1 MRPIPAEDRDAR
13 RCLLTS
19 ECSERLRSLYETY
32 CPRVL
37 AYALRRTSRD
47 EAEEAVAETFI
58 VAWRRLREVP
68 DDPIPWL
75 LAVARR
81 VLANQRRAT
90 GRRKAL
96 DQRLGSAP
104 RAGSLA
110 VSDPAEEVAA
120 RMALEDALEHLSEWD
135 REALLLVAWEGL
147 DNRRAA
153 VVMNCSPASFAV
165 RLHRARRRLTQHL
178 HWIEANDPNPRPTR
192 VARPEESK

>member
-1 MRPIPAEDRDAR
+1 M
-13 RCLLTS
+13 
-19 ECSERLRSLYETY
+19 
-32 CPRVL
+32 
-37 AYALRRTSRD
+37 
-47 EAEEAVAETFI
+47 AETFI
-58 VAWRRLREVP
+58 VAWRRLPEVP

-96 DQRLGSAP
+96 DQKLGSTS

-110 VSDPAEEVAA
+110 ASDPAEEVGA

-153 VVMNCSPASFAV
+153 VVMNCSAASFAV
-165 RLHRARRRLTQHL
+165 GVHRARRRLTQHL
-178 HWIEANDPNPRPTR
+178 DRIEDNAPNPRATR
-192 VARPEESK
+192 VAWLEEGK